1 MNGCWCGCGGRGP
14 GFGRWP
20 AREDRIRWLE
30 KYQRDLQ
37 QHAAEVA
44 DEIKNLKEGQQPA
57 T

>member
-1 MNGCWCGCGGRGP
+1 MLVRMRRP
-14 GFGRWP
+14 GARLWP
-20 AREDRIRWLE
+20 LAAREDRIRWLE
-30 KYQRDLQ
+30 EYQRDLQ